1 MDEITIVLA
10 DDHTVVREGLGALL
24 NAEPDLRVV
33 GEAKDGLE
41 AVRLTERLQPSVLLV
56 DLAMPGLVGLEVIR
70 QVTKRFPEIHIIVL
84 SMHATEDYVLEALR
98 NGASG
103 YILKESSVTEVVKG
117 VRAVASGR
125 RFLSSSLRQPAIEIS
140 LERGKAGPRDVY
152 ETLTN
157 REREVLQLAAEG
169 HNSTEV
175 GRRLFISPRT
185 VEIHRQNAMRK
196 LGLRNQGD
204 LVRYAL
210 KKGILSN
217 N

>member
-1 MDEITIVLA
+1 MDKITIVLA

-24 NAEPDLRVV
+24 NAEPDFRVV
-33 GEAKDGLE
+33 GEANDGLE
-41 AVRLTERLQPSVLLV
+41 AVRLTERLQPNVLLV
-56 DLAMPGLVGLEVIR
+56 DLAMPGLIGLEVIR
-70 QVTKRFPEIHIIVL
+70 QVTKRFPEIHVIVL

-117 VRAVASGR
+117 VRAVAAGR
-125 RFLSSSLRQPAIEIS
+125 RFLSTSLPQLAIEIS
-140 LERGKAGPRDVY
+140 LERGKTALDLY

-169 HNSTEV
+169 HSSMEI
-175 GRRLFISPRT
+175 GHRLFISPRT

-196 LGLRNQGD
+196 LGLRNQGE
-204 LVRYAL
+204 LIRYAL
-210 KKGILSN
+210 KKGIISN

>member
-1 MDEITIVLA
+1 MDKITIVLA

-24 NAEPDLRVV
+24 NAEPDFRVV
-33 GEAKDGLE
+33 GEANDGLE

-70 QVTKRFPEIHIIVL
+70 QVTKRFPEIHVIVL

-117 VRAVASGR
+117 VRAVAAGR
-125 RFLSSSLRQPAIEIS
+125 RFLSTSLPQPAIEIC
-140 LERGKAGPRDVY
+140 LERGKTGPLDLY

-169 HNSTEV
+169 HSSMEI
-175 GRRLFISPRT
+175 GHRLFISPRT

-196 LGLRNQGD
+196 LGLRNQGE
-204 LVRYAL
+204 LIRYAL
-210 KKGILSN
+210 KKGIISN

>member
-1 MDEITIVLA
+1 MDKIAIVLA
-10 DDHTVVREGLGALL
+10 DDHKVVREGLGALL
-24 NAEPDLRVV
+24 NAEPDLCVV
-33 GEAKDGLE
+33 GEANDGLE
-41 AVRLTERLQPSVLLV
+41 AVRLTERLQPNVLLV

-70 QVTKRFPEIHIIVL
+70 QVNRRFPGIRVLVL

-117 VRAVASGR
+117 VRAVAAGR
-125 RFLSSSLRQPAIEIS
+125 RYLSASLPQTAIAVC
-140 LERGKAGPRDVY
+140 LEQREAVLLDVY

-169 HNSTEV
+169 RSSIEI

-196 LGLRNQGD
+196 LGLRNQSD

-210 KKGILSN
+210 KKGILPDD
-217 N
+217 